1 MTTIRISHETKK
13 LLDTFKHHLKESY
26 EDVIERLATM
36 AYDSEPLSDEE
47 IGDEKASLEDIRAGR
62 VRTLQRIRTEKRA
75 QSDPKA
81 ISGSMKYDHSSRSG
95 PPSGVHESSIGGA
108 GGRRIET
115 LISDIVSRLDRIEE
129 KIDEN
134 VYPPESAIKPE
145 FIKKVKKAYADI
157 KNGKGKTYNS
167 IDDFFKEI
175 EA

>member
-13 LLDTFKHHLKESY
+13 LLDTFKYHPKESY
-26 EDVIERLATM
+26 EDVIERLAAM
-36 AYDSEPLSDEE
+36 AYDDEPLSDEE

-62 VRTLQRIRTEKRA
+62 VRTGNGA

-81 ISGSMKYDHSSRSG
+81 TSGSLKYDHRSRSG
-95 PPSGVHESSIGGA
+95 PPSGVHETSTGGA
-108 GGRRIET
+108 GGRRVET
-115 LISDIVSRLDRIEE
+115 LLSEIVARLDRIEE

-145 FIKKVKKAYADI
+145 FVKKIKKAHADI
-157 KNGKGKTYNS
+157 KKGKGKTYNS
-167 IDDFFKEI
+167 IEDFLKEL